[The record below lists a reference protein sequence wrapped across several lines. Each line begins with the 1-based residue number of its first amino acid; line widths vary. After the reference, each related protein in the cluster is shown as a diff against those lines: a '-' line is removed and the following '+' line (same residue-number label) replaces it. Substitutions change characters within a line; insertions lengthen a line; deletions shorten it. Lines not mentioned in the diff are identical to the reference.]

1 MAMKLCQPIPDSTL
15 CPQKAHTKS
24 TNAMGFLLLIARSFI
39 NTFGITQPGPEGE
52 RRAAYFIGVLLAL
65 IVLGM
70 IVALAG
76 FLKLR
81 G

>member
-1 MAMKLCQPIPDSTL
+1 
-15 CPQKAHTKS
+15 
-24 TNAMGFLLLIARSFI
+24 MGFLLLIARSFI
-39 NTFGITQPGPEGE
+39 NTFGITQPSPEGE
-52 RRAAYFIGVLLAL
+52 RRAAYFIGALLAL
-65 IVLGM
+65 IVVGM

>member
-1 MAMKLCQPIPDSTL
+1 ME
-15 CPQKAHTKS
+15 
-24 TNAMGFLLLIARSFI
+24 FLLLIARSFI

-52 RRAAYFIGVLLAL
+52 RRAAYFIGGLLFLVVLM
-65 IVLGM
+65 M
-70 IVALAG
+70 IVALVA